1 MNTESGRVVS
11 ADDQP
16 PPSVNPPTPVN
27 PVRRRGLIVS
37 IGLNVVLFVLVCGL
51 VLYAFMLKVDL
62 DEGKR
67 RLSKEIEAHQQTGR
81 YLVETRNQ
89 LTDSLR
95 EIEQLKAQL
104 AYKESDYQT
113 AISTKPALPLGV
125 TFRSSLLGK
134 GLVAVIE
141 NTSDRYLTVV
151 LAVRNPTL
159 STAKRFKLE
168 LKPKSSTDFGH
179 LEGWQFASGD
189 EVGLF
194 NDEFAGLRL
203 SVP

>member
-1 MNTESGRVVS
+1 MATIPSPT
-11 ADDQP
+11 QP
-16 PPSVNPPTPVN
+16 K
-27 PVRRRGLIVS
+27 RRGLVVS
-37 IGLNVVLFVLVCGL
+37 IVVNVVLLVLVCGL
-51 VLYAFMLKVDL
+51 ALYAFMLNVDL
-62 DEGKR
+62 GEVKR
-67 RLSKEIEAHQQTGR
+67 RLSKE
-81 YLVETRNQ
+81 VETRQQAERYLIETRNK

-104 AYKESDYQT
+104 AYKESDVQ
-113 AISTKPALPLGV
+113 AAAAAKPALPVVVG
-125 TFRSSLLGK
+125 FRSSMLGQ

-168 LKPKSSTDFGH
+168 LDPRSSTDFGH
-179 LEGWQFASGD
+179 MEGWQFASGD

-194 NDEFAGLRL
+194 NDEFGALKIT
-203 SVP
+203 VP